1 MQTELAGKLVK
12 KCSLPI
18 WAGASIA
25 IALAIATDLH
35 RGRAAVLWVMAIAL
49 WATYF
54 WPDAGAKKR
63 FGWASPSFSLAGLL
77 IVSAAAAL
85 ARLYRLA
92 DFPLGAFVDEI
103 FTLNSTLLQLEQP
116 FDPFG
121 HTLAVSKAW
130 GSDHANL
137 LLYLNLPI
145 LKFFGVNYWSTKL
158 LPVIPGVIACTVVF
172 LIAQRIFDKRVAL
185 ATAILFATAHWSVR
199 LSRYGWDVSLMIM
212 LFALAISLLLIAMQ
226 SGRIFYS
233 YGAGIA
239 AGVSLYSYLGARVA
253 VVSLAGFLVWECVL
267 RRDQSMYR
275 QAAAFGVGIMI
286 AAYPFLC
293 YYMSD
298 VTEFWARTSE
308 VSVFNHEHPVQ
319 MALNNIAPH
328 ALMFHWKGGVFARD
342 NFPGLPMI
350 DPLSGLLLIAGVL
363 ILVRNRDTF
372 ARLIACIFTLNFLG
386 GIFSLSQEGA
396 PYIYRT
402 AALIV
407 PAFLTIGVGVQWLW
421 GKSAAR
427 RVVLLVASMV
437 VLNFYFY
444 FGLESQNIA
453 AMRVMSY
460 ESRLIG
466 AEVARDDQPVWLV
479 SPDVL
484 SQTELNAKPAEKY
497 GNANPAVLFPP
508 VLRKLA
514 IINFSGRYDTRQT
527 LAENLSHPKG
537 MYFVEASALNT
548 GPPSTPAKIIFN
560 SANQEMMEKLN
571 GLGASIRPVPD
582 ILGEPLLTV
591 AEFGSQPISR

>member
-328 ALMFHWKGGVFARD
+328 ALMFHWRGGTFARD
-342 NFPGLPMI
+342 NYPGLPMM
-350 DPLSGLLLIAGVL
+350 DPLSGLLLVSGLV
-363 ILVRNRDTF
+363 ILVRKADTF
-372 ARLIACIFTLNFLG
+372 RRFMACTIVLNFLS
-386 GIFSLSQEGA
+386 GIFSASQEGA

-402 AALIV
+402 AAVIV
-407 PAFLTIGVGVQWLW
+407 PAFLATGAGLEWFAEKAGPRKLLIL
-421 GKSAAR
+421 AAPI
-427 RVVLLVASMV
+427 V
-437 VLNFYFY
+437 VLNLYFY
-444 FGLESQNIA
+444 FSLERKNIA
-453 AMRVMSY
+453 AMRVMAY

-466 AEVARDDQPVWLV
+466 VDVARDNLPVWLV
-479 SPDVL
+479 IPDVL
-484 SQTELNAKPAEKY
+484 TQTELHSKPAEEY
-497 GNANPAVLFPP
+497 ANANPAVLLPAA
-508 VLRKLA
+508 LWKLA
-514 IINFSGRYDTRQT
+514 IINFSGRYDIHQT
-527 LAENLSHPKG
+527 LSENLAHPKD
-537 MYFVEASALNT
+537 MYFVE
-548 GPPSTPAKIIFN
+548 PSVLTAGLPQGPAKIIFKSGN
-560 SANQEMMEKLN
+560 PELTRTADRLAGSV
-571 GLGASIRPVPD
+571 RPVPD

-591 AEFGSQPISR
+591 AEFR